1 MTESTWFMLKALFLG
16 VVEGLTEFL
25 PISSTA
31 HLLLIGSWID
41 FSSSD
46 DKVFEVVIQLGSIL
60 AVVWIFRERVLRLL
74 RGSYMRDPVELAF
87 LRNLFIAF
95 LPAAV
100 IGALAISYIKML
112 FHNPGVFVVTLIG
125 GGLIMLWVERKPQY
139 AKFGAQQVGVQPSA
153 SGAAA
158 LSGGPRDAAA
168 VHPVD
173 GAPET
178 ASSRRATAH
187 TLEQISWKQALVVGF
202 AQCLAMVPGTSRS
215 GATIISGMIA
225 GIDRR
230 TATEFSFFLAMPTM
244 LAATVYDLY
253 RNASELT
260 GAQYSAIV
268 LGFVAA
274 FLSALVIVR
283 AVLRF
288 VSRHTYRPFAWY
300 RIGLGLIVM
309 AWLLWA

>member
-1 MTESTWFMLKALFLG
+1 MTESTWFLLKALFLG
-16 VVEGLTEFL
+16 VVEGLTEFI
-25 PISSTA
+25 PVSSTA

-46 DKVFEVVIQLGSIL
+46 DKVFEVVIQFGSIL
-60 AVVWIFRERVLRLL
+60 AVMWIFRERLL
-74 RGSYMRDPVELAF
+74 HLFRGAFTRDPVELAF
-87 LRNLFIAF
+87 MRNLIIAF

-100 IGALAISYIKML
+100 IGALAIKYIKML
-112 FHNPGVFVVTLIG
+112 FHSPMVFVFTLVAG
-125 GGLIMLWVERKPQY
+125 GFIMLWVERKPQY
-139 AKFGAQQVGVQPSA
+139 AKFGGQQK
-153 SGAAA
+153 GAAI
-158 LSGGPRDAAA
+158 SVPIAAI
-168 VHPVD
+168 V

-178 ASSRRATAH
+178 EASRRATAH
-187 TLEQISWKQALVVGF
+187 ALEDITWKQALVVGF

-253 RNASELT
+253 KHGATLTSDQT
-260 GAQYSAIV
+260 GAIV
-268 LGFVAA
+268 IGFVAA
-274 FLSALVIVR
+274 FVSALIVVR

-288 VSRHTYRPFAWY
+288 VSKRTYRPFAWY
-300 RIGLGLIVM
+300 RIALGGVLLV
-309 AWLLWA
+309 WLWAR